1 MKGNGTMKRGACLAL
16 ACLACWFL
24 LVDEGEAQRV
34 VGRHPGTIYQAA
46 LSSDGEMLATGDTN
60 RLVRIWDAETGRM
73 IHSMEAPRWEGEWL
87 GFKGGGRYLAVFSF
101 LEIRIWDAA
110 TGELKSVSEELDRVG
125 AFAFSP
131 DGQTIAAGKWDN
143 AIQLWDVE
151 TGQLKR
157 EMEPVSDRIYGLIF
171 SHDGR
176 LAAGAGDE
184 EVYIWDAAT
193 GELKT
198 RFATPVDSRRWRPY
212 LHDYRIAFLPGN
224 RSIASLSHTR
234 YDQKDHAAVHVWD
247 AETGQNQFEF
257 GEGLTDAML
266 APDGSALAA
275 YSGGKARLWDLKTG
289 EELTAFEEGFSRP
302 IFSSDSRLM
311 AASRDNRESDTR
323 TIQIWDVE
331 TRKLLSVV
339 ESDYRN
345 RILLSSNGLLAR
357 TGGPFQDK
365 EFTRWDIQGRQT
377 AQFSVGG
384 SLEIA
389 SVSFSPDGRS
399 VASSCAEG
407 WLWGTDDAIRI
418 WDVSTGEELRNI
430 RAYPGPSAFSPDGRT
445 IACVSPKSYAI
456 AVWDAKTGEP
466 IVELRDQSPSSFAYS
481 PDGKTIAFNSN
492 AYKREGVVRFL
503 DISTGKVEE
512 KLTAPSGR
520 ASELKFSQDGTVLAA
535 AGMESVHLWDVDTRE
550 ILRTVEG
557 FGSVHALALSPIG
570 GSIAVGGEDSI
581 VRVWSAKNGA
591 LTGKMI
597 GHEGAVHAVAYS
609 PDGQRIASGGKDGT
623 VRIWSAKTFQLEK
636 TLRGHFGHVNAVAFS
651 PDSRSLVSG
660 GKDGRILLW
669 RFDDLPILWS
679 DAKRPNSPLFLKNAL
694 LPNYPNPFNPE
705 TWIPFDLAQESSV
718 TIAIY
723 NSAGQ
728 TVRRMELGELP
739 AGSYRAKGKAA
750 YWDGRDAL
758 GAPAAS
764 GVYFVR
770 IEAGS
775 FSETRRMVLLK

>member
-1 MKGNGTMKRGACLAL
+1 MMKRGACLAL
-16 ACLACWFL
+16 AGLACWLL

-46 LSSDGEMLATGDTN
+46 LSSDGELLATGDTN
-60 RLVRIWDAETGRM
+60 RLVRIWDAQTGRM

-110 TGELKSVSEELDRVG
+110 NGKLKSVSEELDSVG

-131 DGQTIAAGKWDN
+131 DGQTIAAEKSDN

-157 EMEPVSDRIYGLIF
+157 EMEPVSDRIYGLVF

-176 LAAGAGDE
+176 LVAGAGNE
-184 EVYIWDAAT
+184 SVYIWDAAA
-193 GELKT
+193 GQLKT
-198 RFATPVDSRRWRPY
+198 RFKTPVDSRLWRPY

-224 RSIASLSHTR
+224 RLIASLSHTR

-247 AETGQNQFEF
+247 AETGQNRFEF

-266 APDGSALAA
+266 APDGSALTA
-275 YSGGKARLWDLKTG
+275 YSGGKARLWDLRTG
-289 EELTAFEEGFSRP
+289 EELIAFEEGFSRP

-311 AASRDNRESDTR
+311 AASRDNRESGTR
-323 TIQIWDVE
+323 TIQIWDME
-331 TRKLLSVV
+331 AKKLLSVV
-339 ESDYRN
+339 ESGHRN
-345 RILLSSNGLLAR
+345 RILLSSNGLLTRRSA
-357 TGGPFQDK
+357 PFQDT
-365 EFTRWDIQGRQT
+365 EYTRWDIQGRQT
-377 AQFSVGG
+377 AQFSVWG
-384 SLEIA
+384 SSEIA
-389 SVSFSPDGRS
+389 SLSFSPDGRF

-407 WLWGTDDAIRI
+407 GLWSLDDAIRI
-418 WDVSTGEELRNI
+418 WDVSAGEEKRNI
-430 RAYPGPSAFSPDGRT
+430 KAYPGPSAFSPDGRT
-445 IACVSPKSYAI
+445 VACVRPGRYAI
-456 AVWDAKTGEP
+456 GVWDAETGKP
-466 IVELRDQSPSSFAYS
+466 ILELSDRSPSSFAYS
-481 PDGKTIAFNSN
+481 PDGKTLAFNDT
-492 AYKREGVVRFL
+492 AHKQGIVRFL
-503 DISTGKVEE
+503 DILTGKAEE
-512 KLTAPSGR
+512 ALTAPSGR
-520 ASELKFSQDGTVLAA
+520 ASELKFSKDGSVLAA
-535 AGMESVHLWDVDTRE
+535 VGRGSVHLWDVKTRE
-550 ILRTVEG
+550 ILRTVEEV
-557 FGSVHALALSPIG
+557 GSIYADYALALSPSG
-570 GSIAVGGEDSI
+570 GSIAVGDEDSI

-591 LTGKMI
+591 LRGKMT

-609 PDGQRIASGGKDGT
+609 PDGQRIASAGKDGT

-636 TLRGHFGHVNAVAFS
+636 TLRGHFGHVNSVAFS

-660 GKDGRILLW
+660 GKDGRVLLW
-669 RFDDLPILWS
+669 RFEDQPVFWS
-679 DAKRPNSPLFLKNAL
+679 DVKRPNSPLLFKNAL

-705 TWIPFDLAQESSV
+705 TWIPFDLAQESAV
-718 TIAIY
+718 TISVY

-728 TVRRMELGELP
+728 MVRRMEMGQLA
-739 AGSYRAKGKAA
+739 AGSYRAKEKAA